1 MKEKKNEEVI
11 IGLKHDKDK
20 VSSNKTI
27 ILEPKKKMNR
37 KFLVNSTQFIP
48 LFFNLQGTRP

>member
-20 VSSNKTI
+20 VSPNKTI
-27 ILEPKKKMNR
+27 ILEPKKNN
-37 KFLVNSTQFIP
+37 LVCTTIIFSKDMRNNESQI
-48 LFFNLQGTRP
+48 LS